1 MSRTAY
7 TTSMSEAQL
16 TTLVRTALRPTLE
29 PLSDSERANRLLSV
43 DLRHVLYCS
52 RQMLLRCIASETDQH
67 LRSGLWGVHDAR
79 LADGILSNAE
89 FACEL
94 LSPTDETRVGHP
106 LDLDLPERVR
116 TLLDACD
123 PTTSEIDR
131 IDRLLRRLKQMR
143 SFVSPDDPLV
153 LATEEV
159 GVYLRGVR
167 HYRYVKLHYMRF
179 TAPAVGMV

>member
-1 MSRTAY
+1 
-7 TTSMSEAQL
+7 
-16 TTLVRTALRPTLE
+16 
-29 PLSDSERANRLLSV
+29 
-43 DLRHVLYCS
+43 
-52 RQMLLRCIASETDQH
+52 
-67 LRSGLWGVHDAR
+67 
-79 LADGILSNAE
+79 
-89 FACEL
+89 
-94 LSPTDETRVGHP
+94 VGHP

-116 TLLDACD
+116 ALLDACD